1 VQWWWVHRFEGGE
14 GEGEGEEEGGV
25 SFFFSWVFCVKV

>member
-1 VQWWWVHRFEGGE
+1 VQWWWVHRFEG